1 MSIAPWMIAALL
13 VAVLLVAMLA
23 LRELF
28 YGYEQQRALVSRTAL
43 DEAERRANS
52 RLVRLDSW
60 LRRTQLG
67 RTVEGRILASGV
79 RIRVSTFLIMIAAAA
94 AAAIYVIG
102 EVLGWLLG
110 GLAAVAVGWVFFRYL
125 RSQEEKRREAF
136 IAQLPEIARVL
147 SNATSAGLAMRT
159 ALEMAADEIDEPASA
174 ELRYTSERLS
184 LGQPTDDALR
194 ELGERM
200 PSRELSVLVSTL
212 LVSSRAGGALVSALR
227 NISETLEGR
236 KEVRREVKTTF
247 TQPVYTGYLVAGI
260 GVASLFLMNMVS
272 PGVIEEMTQS
282 LIGIAVLAVSGG
294 LFALGLILV
303 RRATRIDI

>member
-1 MSIAPWMIAALL
+1 MTVAPWMIAALL
-13 VAVLLVAMLA
+13 AVVLAVGVLA

-28 YGYEQQRALVSRTAL
+28 LGYQQQRALASRTAL
-43 DEAERRANS
+43 DEAERRANNP
-52 RLVRLDSW
+52 LVRLDTR
-60 LRRTQLG
+60 LRRTYLG
-67 RTVEGRILASGV
+67 RMIERRIVAAGV
-79 RIRVSTFLIMIAAAA
+79 QIRVSTFLLAIAGLA

-102 EVLGWLLG
+102 AMLSWLLG
-110 GLAAVAVGWVFFRYL
+110 AVAAVGAGWAAFRYL

-159 ALEMAADEIDEPASA
+159 ALAMAADELDEPASQ

-184 LGQPTDDALR
+184 LGQPVEGALR
-194 ELGERM
+194 ELGERL

-236 KEVRREVKTTF
+236 KEVRREVQTTF
-247 TQPVYTGYLVAGI
+247 TQPVYTGYMVAGI
-260 GVASLFLMNMVS
+260 GVASLFLMNLVS
-272 PGVIEEMTQS
+272 PGVIREMTGS
-282 LIGIAVLAVSGG
+282 VLGIGILAVSGG
-294 LFALGLILV
+294 LFTLGLVLV
-303 RRATRIDI
+303 RRATRVDI

>member
-1 MSIAPWMIAALL
+1 MTVAPWMIASLL
-13 VAVLLVAMLA
+13 AVVLAVGVLA

-28 YGYEQQRALVSRTAL
+28 LGYQQQRALASRTAL
-43 DEAERRANS
+43 DEAERRANNP
-52 RLVRLDSW
+52 LVRLDTR
-60 LRRTQLG
+60 LRRTYLG
-67 RTVEGRILASGV
+67 RMIERRIVAAGV
-79 RIRVSTFLIMIAAAA
+79 QIRVSTFLLAIAGLA

-102 EVLGWLLG
+102 AMLSWLLG
-110 GLAAVAVGWVFFRYL
+110 AVAAVGAGWAAFRYL

-159 ALEMAADEIDEPASA
+159 ALAMAADELDEPASQ

-184 LGQPTDDALR
+184 LGQPVEGALR
-194 ELGERM
+194 ELGERL

-236 KEVRREVKTTF
+236 KEVRREVQTTF
-247 TQPVYTGYLVAGI
+247 TQPVYTGYMVAGI
-260 GVASLFLMNMVS
+260 GVASLFLMNLVS
-272 PGVIEEMTQS
+272 PGVIREMTGS
-282 LIGIAVLAVSGG
+282 VLGIGILAVSGG
-294 LFALGLILV
+294 LFTLGLVLV
-303 RRATRIDI
+303 RRATRVDI

>member
-1 MSIAPWMIAALL
+1 MRITPWMIACLLAAVLL
-13 VAVLLVAMLA
+13 VAVLG

-28 YGYEQQRALVSRTAL
+28 HGYEQQRALASRTAL

-52 RLVRLDSW
+52 PLVRLDSG
-60 LRRTQLG
+60 LRRAQLG
-67 RTVEGRILASGV
+67 RTVEGRIHASGV
-79 RIRVSTFLIMIAAAA
+79 RVRVSTFLLTVAVAAAA
-94 AAAIYVIG
+94 AVYVVG
-102 EVLGWLLG
+102 EMLGWLLG
-110 GLAAVAVGWVFFRYL
+110 FLAALGVGWVFLRYL

-136 IAQLPEIARVL
+136 VAQLPEIARVL

-159 ALEMAADEIDEPASA
+159 ALEMAADEVDEPAST
-174 ELRYTSERLS
+174 ELRYTSERLN
-184 LGQPTDDALR
+184 LGQPTEQALR
-194 ELGERM
+194 ELGERL

-227 NISETLEGR
+227 NISETLDGR

-260 GVASLFLMNMVS
+260 GVASLFLMNTIS

-282 LIGIAVLAVSGG
+282 LIGLAVLAVSGT
-294 LFALGLILV
+294 LFALGLLLV
-303 RRATRIDI
+303 RRVTRIDV